1 MVYKSNKFKEYHDK
15 YFEVFK
21 NESDIKSPYE
31 ANIRL
36 NQYMGYDLE
45 FRPITDKL
53 EGEAKRKA
61 NTHNLQNL
69 SKNKLLDYEN
79 HEKLISALI
88 SELESQ
94 PGGFVYNGLHAL
106 ARAKTFKNGVHD
118 RKGGYQL
125 KFGDTKYVLLLDR
138 IVSRGFDEFGLYI
151 VDNNTGSLSK
161 IGITPLSGRNYLQ
174 NAIKRAIQH
183 S

>member
-1 MVYKSNKFKEYHDK
+1 MIYKSGKFKEYRDLYLK
-15 YFEVFK
+15 TFGE
-21 NESDIKSPYE
+21 EIKSPDE
-31 ANIRL
+31 ANTRL
-36 NQYMGYDLE
+36 NQYMGYDLK
-45 FRPITDKL
+45 FTPITDKL
-53 EGEAKRKA
+53 EGEGKRKA
-61 NTHNLQNL
+61 NIRNLKVL
-69 SKNKLLDYEN
+69 SQNKLLDHES

-106 ARAKTFKNGVHD
+106 ARANTFKNGVHD
-118 RKGGYQL
+118 KKGGYQF

-138 IVSRGFDEFGLYI
+138 KVSRGFDEFGLYI
-151 VDNNTGSLSK
+151 VDNTGSLTK
-161 IGITPLSGRNYLQ
+161 VGITPLSGRNYLQ